1 MDNTIT
7 MNLSLPTCN
16 VNLSSDFVNLMLN
29 VLVWNCKGLV
39 ILTEAMLNGDRLTSQ
54 AKKLKS
60 TVLQVL
66 IQGGLS
72 GGIPILWNS
81 FNLDINSLGLTE

>member
-29 VLVWNCKGLV
+29 VLVWNCKGLGS
-39 ILTEAMLNGDRLTSQ
+39 I
-54 AKKLKS
+54 
-60 TVLQVL
+60 TVTWLM
-66 IQGGLS
+66 
-72 GGIPILWNS
+72 
-81 FNLDINSLGLTE
+81 T